1 MKGAEES
8 KSSVDNNDT
17 ESEEDEEMNKLEGSV
32 EAHHA

>member
-17 ESEEDEEMNKLEGSV
+17 ESEEDEDMNKLEGNA